1 MSEGSAQANK
11 QPLIGIIGGGQLGMM
26 MLEAAKGCATRMH
39 KDSPALPDARY
50 RVLETSEDCPAAYL
64 ADELI
69 VGSLKDDAALRR
81 LADGCA
87 AVTWEIEHVNVQT
100 LLDLEARGKTI
111 IPSPKVLQIVQDK
124 GLQKEF
130 YAKNAIA
137 TAPFLLIDSKRID
150 AGTLDAFPGD
160 RVVLKARTGGYDG
173 KGVAICSKKDL
184 MRGYRPFEGPIL
196 METFAEE
203 ALELSV
209 IVAVDQQGN
218 RACYPSIEM
227 YFHPVSNLVEFLFS
241 PAHIPVSIQQRAQVL
256 AKKTVAAFD
265 SPGLFAVELF
275 MLPNGELWVN
285 EMAPRPHN
293 SGHHSIEGCATSQFE
308 QLDRIL
314 LGLPLGSTELLQ
326 PSAMINLV
334 GPEGVSGSYQLENQE
349 EWDQSPDVFVHLYR
363 KTETRPHRKLGH
375 ATVIAPNVEELMIR
389 AKQVQGALKIVQK

>member
-1 MSEGSAQANK
+1 MSEGSAQTNN
-11 QPLIGIIGGGQLGMM
+11 QPWIGIIGGGQLGMM
-26 MLEAAKGCATRMH
+26 MLEAAKGCASQMDKET
-39 KDSPALPDARY
+39 KPLPPARY
-50 RVLETSEDCPAAYL
+50 RVLEASQDCPAAYL
-64 ADELI
+64 ADELML
-69 VGSLKDDAALRR
+69 GSLKDDAAIRR
-81 LADGCA
+81 LADGCSA
-87 AVTWEIEHVNVQT
+87 LTWEIEHVNVQT

-130 YAKNAIA
+130 YAKNAIP
-137 TAPFLLIDSKRID
+137 TAPFLLVDSKRID

-160 RVVLKARTGGYDG
+160 RVVIKARTGGYDG
-173 KGVAICSKKDL
+173 KGVAICSKRDL
-184 MRGYRPFEGPIL
+184 MKGYRPFEGPVL
-196 METFAEE
+196 LETFAED

-241 PAHIPVSIQQRAQVL
+241 PAQTPASVQERAQTL
-256 AKKTVAAFD
+256 ALKTVRAFE

-275 MLPNGELWVN
+275 MLPNGTLWVN

-334 GPEGVSGSYQLENQE
+334 GPEGLSGAYQLENHE
-349 EWDQSPDVFVHLYR
+349 AWNQSPDVFVHLYR
-363 KTETRPHRKLGH
+363 KSETRPHRKLGH
-375 ATVIAPNVEELMIR
+375 VTVVANTLEELLIR
-389 AKQVQGALKIVQK
+389 AKQVQKELKIVGV

>member
-1 MSEGSAQANK
+1 MSEGSEQASN

-26 MLEAAKGCATRMH
+26 MLEAAKGCATRMN
-39 KDSPALPDARY
+39 KDSEALPPARY
-50 RVLETSEDCPAAYL
+50 RVLEASRDCPAAYL

-69 VGSLKDDAALRR
+69 VGSLKDDAAIRR
-81 LADGCA
+81 LADGCSA
-87 AVTWEIEHVNVQT
+87 LTWEIEHVNVQT
-100 LLDLEARGKTI
+100 LMDLEARGKTV

-137 TAPFLLIDSKRID
+137 TAPFLLVDSKRMD
-150 AGTLDAFPGD
+150 ASTLDAFPGD
-160 RVVLKARTGGYDG
+160 KVVIKARTGGYDG
-173 KGVAICSKKDL
+173 KGVAICSKRDL
-184 MRGYRPFEGPIL
+184 MKGYRPFKGPVL
-196 METFAEE
+196 LETFAED

-227 YFHPVSNLVEFLFS
+227 YFHPISNLVEFLFS
-241 PAHIPVSIQQRAQVL
+241 PAQTPASVRERAQAL
-256 AKKTVAAFD
+256 ALKTVSAFD

-275 MLPNGELWVN
+275 MLPNGTLWVN

-314 LGLPLGSTELLQ
+314 LGLPLGPTDLLQ

-334 GPEGVSGSYQLENQE
+334 GPEALSGSYQLENQE
-349 EWDQSPDVFVHLYR
+349 EWEKSSDVFVHLYR

-375 ATVIAPNVEELMIR
+375 VTVVANTLDELLVR
-389 AKQVQGALKIVQK
+389 AKQVQKELKIVGV